1 MSNGTVDSR
10 TFWTGLF
17 DSAERDGEVLRV
29 GEYRSAPINSFWAV
43 LKDGAEYPSIDA
55 GVLESQQVA
64 LDWMVETAREQAR
77 QEA

>member
-17 DSAERDGEVLRV
+17 DSAERDGEVLRG

>member
-10 TFWTGLF
+10 TCATGLF